1 MGVIDEKTYWEL
13 RLWPYRRMWMDAR
26 ALGVIRGLA
35 FRGRRTGRGVG
46 SARHVSA
53 LQTNNGN
60 KKQVVCENSEDRM
73 GWLTKSHSL
82 GRQRTP
88 NGMDRLGALPGTHQ
102 HCPQT
107 ARIRA

>member
-1 MGVIDEKTYWEL
+1 
-13 RLWPYRRMWMDAR
+13 
-26 ALGVIRGLA
+26 
-35 FRGRRTGRGVG
+35 
-46 SARHVSA
+46 
-53 LQTNNGN
+53 
-60 KKQVVCENSEDRM
+60 M
-73 GWLTKSHSL
+73 GWLKKSHSL